1 MSTITI
7 ELPESVRESLEAQG
21 WELGR
26 LTLESLAVEGYQRAA
41 LSGGQVGEMLGLDYW
56 QTRAFLA
63 EHKVYPQYDVED
75 FEQDL
80 ATLTRLK
87 QKVP

>member
-1 MSTITI
+1 MSTVTI
-7 ELPESVRESLEAQG
+7 ELPESVR
-21 WELGR
+21 
-26 LTLESLAVEGYQRAA
+26 ESLAVEGYQRAA

-56 QTRAFLA
+56 QTRAFLT

-80 ATLTRLK
+80 ATLARLE
-87 QKVP
+87 QERP